1 MFYDKKKVHLKNE
14 REIKTTRVMI
24 VSRCDEELKNNHR
37 VRIMKR
43 ISGVLL
49 LRRVS
54 VFAYFGTFVFYL
66 IVYKY
71 NIYIESKF
79 IIYYIYVYIYIYE
92 WIYVRIHII
101 NESKLWWYCF
111 DNEIQFNWFNISI
124 TMIKAL
130 VCAYLSLTLAH
141 CLFTIECFTSLFT
154 IHFYTQSS
162 MYLFLFFLKKKIW
175 V

>member
-14 REIKTTRVMI
+14 RETKTTRVMI

-79 IIYYIYVYIYIYE
+79 IIYYIYVYIYIYIRDITKE
-92 WIYVRIHII
+92 FRDFI
-101 NESKLWWYCF
+101 LWNY
-111 DNEIQFNWFNISI
+111 I
-124 TMIKAL
+124 AL
-130 VCAYLSLTLAH
+130 VSA
-141 CLFTIECFTSLFT
+141 
-154 IHFYTQSS
+154 
-162 MYLFLFFLKKKIW
+162 
-175 V
+175 